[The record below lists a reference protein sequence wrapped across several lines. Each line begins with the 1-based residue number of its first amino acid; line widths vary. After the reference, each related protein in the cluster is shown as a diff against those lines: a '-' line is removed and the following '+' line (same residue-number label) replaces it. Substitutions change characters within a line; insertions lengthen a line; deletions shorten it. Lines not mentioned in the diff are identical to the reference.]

1 MPDRTKIA
9 TCSYCG
15 ARTMLV
21 PTARDGHELAC
32 ASCGAPIHELKWLKS
47 PSPKARKSKAPS
59 KPTSY
64 REAEMR
70 PRKDKKR
77 RKRRKPT
84 WKKAFEEAFD
94 LVEDIFD

>member
-15 ARTMLV
+15 ARSMLV

-32 ASCGAPIHELKWLKS
+32 ASCGAPIHDLKWLKAPARSGTTPKRSAVLRYPVEHS
-47 PSPKARKSKAPS
+47 PRHPSRK
-59 KPTSY
+59 
-64 REAEMR
+64 
-70 PRKDKKR
+70 RK
-77 RKRRKPT
+77 KRRKPT
-84 WKKAFEEAFD
+84 WKKALEEAFD

>member
-21 PTARDGHELAC
+21 PTAREGHELAC

-47 PSPKARKSKAPS
+47 PAQKTKRPKAAPAQVAFQD
-59 KPTSY
+59 Y
-64 REAEMR
+64 DR
-70 PRKDKKR
+70 PVRKDKR
-77 RKRRKPT
+77 RKKRRKPT
-84 WKKAFEEAFD
+84 WKKALEEAFD